1 MRRTRLHLRT
11 PLAALLPRAL
21 TLVLSLIILWY
32 GAMLVLLAVKVA
44 PHTVNSLSG
53 YRGIFD
59 FLARLR
65 SSDFSTHRRLAGGI
79 GGALAFLVLIY
90 LALHQLPRPYLTR
103 PQTPTLDCDGGTLT
117 IAPRVIERVAEIA
130 ASASHD
136 VSRASGR
143 LVTGAVSLNIG
154 VTHAQRVAET
164 LHDVHQRVSRDI
176 ARHELPALAVDV
188 TVTSYEP
195 STGRKLS

>member
-1 MRRTRLHLRT
+1 MRRLRLHLRRA
-11 PLAALLPRAL
+11 PVALLTRAL
-21 TLVLSLIILWY
+21 ALALARILFWY

-53 YRGIFD
+53 YRSIYD

-65 SSDFSTHRRLAGGI
+65 GSDFSTHRRLAGGI

-90 LALHQLPRPYLTR
+90 LALQQLPRPYLTR
-103 PQTPTLDCDGGTLT
+103 PQTTMLDYDGGTLT

-130 ASASHD
+130 ASASCD
-136 VSRASGR
+136 VSKASGR

-154 VTHAQRVAET
+154 VIHAQRVAET
-164 LHDVHQRVSRDI
+164 LHDVHQRVSREI

-195 STGRKLS
+195 TTGRNLS